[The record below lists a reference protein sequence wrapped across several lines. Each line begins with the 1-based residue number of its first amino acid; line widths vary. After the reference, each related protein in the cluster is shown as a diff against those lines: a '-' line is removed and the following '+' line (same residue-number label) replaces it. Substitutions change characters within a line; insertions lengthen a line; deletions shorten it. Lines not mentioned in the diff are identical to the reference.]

1 MDGNTLWQ
9 ALALMLVLE
18 GLLPLVSPVSWRRM
32 FEQILQLGNGQIRFF
47 GLCSVLGGLVV
58 LWLVS

>member
-1 MDGNTLWQ
+1 MRTSLLG
-9 ALALMLVLE
+9 AFALMLVLE

>member
-1 MDGNTLWQ
+1 VDGNTLWQ